1 MYIRKLQIKDL
12 KLLRD
17 VTIDFTRDE
26 EPRMWTVFV
35 GENGLCKTTVLQAI
49 ALAASGPDRA
59 NQLADILS
67 LPDRRKSK
75 PECVIKAQF
84 SLGSIQHAKRHY
96 PGLDEPGPSPPRV
109 DSSLR
114 LKPGWKVF
122 HGESHYADEGL
133 LPEPPVDPLQVVRG
147 EGSLHW
153 FIAGYGVERSLP
165 VPQRVSPLDD
175 PVFDRLTSLF
185 AKGTIVGTG
194 FADLFDKTT
203 LVHDYSRR
211 LQQALVQ
218 DPVLLPKITNLE
230 LRGRGGVKQAKHLVE
245 SHRFS
250 FRCGNKPVKVPA
262 TWLSQGYQG
271 LIAWVADLI
280 GQQFWDTGSKPELH
294 EMEGLVLVDELDLFL
309 HPSWQIVLVRALKET
324 FPKMQFV
331 VTTHSPMLLPG
342 FEMDEIRLLEQDEQ
356 GNVCVLPAKQSP
368 LLMTGSEIYRVFF
381 GVEGLYPTKAGELL
395 QQYGY
400 ISSNP
405 RRTDADD
412 DKMRRLRKE
421 LVDVGIEPDWDP
433 VPRETTG

>member
-1 MYIRKLQIKDL
+1 MYIRKLQINDV

-17 VTIDFTRDE
+17 VTIDFTRGE
-26 EPRMWTVFV
+26 EPRMWTVLV

-59 NQLADILS
+59 NQLAEIPS

-75 PECVIKAQF
+75 AKCVIKAEF
-84 SLGSIQHAKRHY
+84 SLGSTQHASRYY
-96 PGLDEPGPSPPRV
+96 PGLNGTFDSPPQV
-109 DSSLR
+109 DSTLN
-114 LKPGWKVF
+114 LEPGWKVF
-122 HGESHYADEGL
+122 RGESHYVGNGVP
-133 LPEPPVDPLQVVRG
+133 PEPPVDPLQVVRG
-147 EGSLHW
+147 EGSPHW
-153 FIAGYGVERSLP
+153 FVAGYGVERSLP

-185 AKGTIVGTG
+185 AKGPIVGTG

-203 LVHDYSRR
+203 LVRAYSRC

-218 DPVLLPKITNLE
+218 DHVLLPRITNLE
-230 LRGRGGVKQAKHLVE
+230 LRGRGGVRQAKHLIE

-250 FRCGNKPVKVPA
+250 FRCGNKAVKVPA
-262 TWLSQGYQG
+262 RWLSQGYQG

-280 GQQFWDTGSKPELH
+280 GQQFWDTDSRPELD
-294 EMEGLVLVDELDLFL
+294 EMEGLVLIDELDLFL
-309 HPSWQIVLVRALKET
+309 HPSWQIILVQALKST

-356 GNVCVLPAKQSP
+356 GNVCIRPADQSP

-400 ISSNP
+400 LSSNP
-405 RRTDADD
+405 RRTNADD
-412 DKMRRLRKE
+412 EKMRALRNQ

-433 VPRETTG
+433 VPREATG